1 MQPILFKKS
10 TRKSAKKTEYD
21 KKNRILC
28 YKAIFFGNKIT
39 FFNFYYYLCIEN
51 ILILIIMNIETIG
64 SWAGLVWN
72 ALNDAESLN
81 IKQLKKA
88 TKLKEK
94 ELYAAFGWLGR
105 EGKLNITEVE
115 GEIVVALNK

>member
-1 MQPILFKKS
+1 MIKKAGFYAI
-10 TRKSAKKTEYD
+10 KQYFSATK
-21 KKNRILC
+21 LH
-28 YKAIFFGNKIT
+28 

>member
-1 MQPILFKKS
+1 MIKKAGFYAI
-10 TRKSAKKTEYD
+10 KQYFSATK
-21 KKNRILC
+21 LL
-28 YKAIFFGNKIT
+28 